1 MIYLVYAILASWFIL
16 GLWFTV
22 SGRIRARRCDRWRA
36 DFDFSQP
43 CHVRILREGES
54 K

>member
-1 MIYLVYAILASWFIL
+1 MTYLIYMILATFLIL

-22 SGRIRARRCDRWRA
+22 SGHIRARRCDRWRA

-43 CHVRILREGES
+43 SHVRILREGEG